1 MHRRT
6 PLRMGPLR
14 FRDPVLLC
22 GVLYGLLLFD
32 ASGFLRTGLL
42 AAFLH
47 EWGHILVYCAQQRRI
62 PVIEVTL
69 TGFCMR
75 LGRAELSPA
84 QRFRLA
90 AAGPAVNFALAGVW
104 AVLLSRQATVRGSAF
119 WAANLLTG
127 AFNLLPVPPLD
138 GSRLLEYLLPRRW
151 LMTYYRYA
159 RAINTIFLFVLLFT
173 DVFTN
178 IIYYFTGYILD
189 GMYTITAFIPE
200 LIV

>member
-47 EWGHILVYCAQQRRI
+47 EWGHILVYCAQQRRF

-75 LGRAELSPA
+75 LGRAQMLASAA
-84 QRFRLA
+84 QLRAQKKSARNDCKNLHFR
-90 AAGPAVNFALAGVW
+90 VK
-104 AVLLSRQATVRGSAF
+104 
-119 WAANLLTG
+119 
-127 AFNLLPVPPLD
+127 
-138 GSRLLEYLLPRRW
+138 
-151 LMTYYRYA
+151 
-159 RAINTIFLFVLLFT
+159 
-173 DVFTN
+173 
-178 IIYYFTGYILD
+178 
-189 GMYTITAFIPE
+189 
-200 LIV
+200 

>member
-47 EWGHILVYCAQQRRI
+47 EWGHILVYCAQQRRF

-104 AVLLSRQATVRGSAF
+104 GSAF

-138 GSRLLEYLLPRRW
+138 GAQMLTSAAQLRAQKKS
-151 LMTYYRYA
+151 A
-159 RAINTIFLFVLLFT
+159 RNDCKNLHFRVK
-173 DVFTN
+173 
-178 IIYYFTGYILD
+178 
-189 GMYTITAFIPE
+189 
-200 LIV
+200 

>member
-6 PLRMGPLR
+6 SLRMGPLR

-47 EWGHILVYCAQQRRI
+47 EWGHILVYCAQQRRF

-127 AFNLLPVPPLD
+127 VFNLLPVPPLD
-138 GSRLLEYLLPRRW
+138 GAQMLASAAQLR
-151 LMTYYRYA
+151 TQKKSA
-159 RAINTIFLFVLLFT
+159 RNDCKNLHFRVK
-173 DVFTN
+173 
-178 IIYYFTGYILD
+178 
-189 GMYTITAFIPE
+189 
-200 LIV
+200 